1 MEKYRRQIKTTL
13 GFWNCLLSLDQING
27 LSPVMSKEVEL
38 CDLGDL
44 SLASPSTRASHHTR
58 DVSLG
63 SKDGSENATVASM
76 YNLLQ
81 CTLQRAGLPET
92 VDRTKQPRTGFTLS
106 DVTVCIVGA
115 PSSFLSVLLEGGNQC
130 PGYIL
135 LCLSSTWFSKVPSN
149 SHQSEYTLLVNKAI
163 TFDHGGKTYLDEFE
177 PPRWV
182 TYFTGSFGRYEEEW
196 QAATELGRG
205 LECPTGNTI
214 ELTRLLEDKLL
225 TRLLLDQ
232 HGLGVPATLAL
243 TYKKLMPP
251 LCTTAGESIVKIVE
265 LSKKEGQENL
275 IQEEIS
281 QFLQCSLM
289 AYTNQVVVKPAGWR
303 WSRRI
308 QKVFIH
314 PKLDSSAIFQAVVSL
329 LDELEEEESIL
340 VEAFCPTI
348 QPMKTLP
355 PESPIA
361 FERCSFS
368 RPKLAV
374 RICTVVCRSREDRP
388 LLSKVVCAVGRED
401 KPVRHQVS
409 VPQTLDTT
417 LQQLGIVDKTQQ
429 KALYSQIK
437 EKAEAAMSAIIEA
450 EAKLSPEQRGGR
462 RAQTDVLGVDFL
474 LTLVDQNVTAI
485 ALELNA
491 HLCLETCAVFET
503 VNQPLAVAGARESA
517 ERLLVSVMLKRSQCF
532 IMEGKQILVIGA
544 GGVSKKFVWE
554 SARDYGIKIHLIESD
569 PNHFASRI
577 VESFIHYDVTDH
589 KRDKEHAQR
598 LVELIQDRGMR
609 LDGCLSF
616 WDDCTVLA
624 ALVCE
629 LLGLRS
635 SSSSALRISK
645 QKSFTHLHLLHQD
658 NSRWPSAALYAVPC
672 CHLKNAIDVEKASRY
687 ISFPGVMKLEYG
699 AGAVGVKLVENAE
712 QCQQHF
718 EKISNDLRED
728 TDYPGIGLGIGNA
741 MLLME
746 YVSGTEH
753 DVDVIIYDGRLM
765 GAFVSDNGPT
775 RVPYFTETAAN
786 MPTYLPPDKEAQLV
800 MAAYQC
806 CMGCG
811 LVDGV
816 FNVELKL
823 TPTGPKLIEIN
834 PRMGGFY
841 LRDWIQEIY
850 GVDIMLASLMVAC
863 SIPPVVPLHYARP
876 SLHLMGVMCVV
887 SQHLKILKSTAN
899 LETLQALH
907 AHGVIRLNTFDDE
920 MISSEYEEPYCNVA
934 CAGTSREAARL
945 QLISVCRILG
955 IDTPEYPVEY
965 FTSDFK

>member
-1 MEKYRRQIKTTL
+1 M
-13 GFWNCLLSLDQING
+13 LSLDQISRHN
-27 LSPVMSKEVEL
+27 PVISKELEL

-44 SLASPSTRASHHTR
+44 CLTPSHCTR
-58 DVSLG
+58 DVSSG
-63 SKDGSENATVASM
+63 CKASSENATVDSM
-76 YNLLQ
+76 YDLLQ
-81 CTLQRAGLPET
+81 CTLQQAGLPKT
-92 VDRTKQPRTGFTLS
+92 VDRTKQPRKGFTLS
-106 DVTVCIVGA
+106 DVTICILGA

-130 PGYIL
+130 PGYIV
-135 LCLSSTWFSKVPSN
+135 LCLSSTWLSKVPSN
-149 SHQSEYTLLVNKAI
+149 SHQKEYTLLVSKAI
-163 TFDHGGKTYLDEFE
+163 TFDHGGRTYLDEFE
-177 PPRWV
+177 PPRRV
-182 TYFTGSFGRYEEEW
+182 TYFTGSFGQCKEEW
-196 QAATELGRG
+196 QAATELGSD
-205 LECPTGNTI
+205 LECPTGKSI
-214 ELTRLLEDKLL
+214 QLTRLLEDKLL
-225 TRLLLDQ
+225 TRLLLDH
-232 HGLGVPATLAL
+232 HGLDVPATLAF
-243 TYKKLMPP
+243 TYRKLQAP
-251 LCTTAGESIVKIVE
+251 LCTTAGESIVKMVE

-275 IQEEIS
+275 IQEGIS

-289 AYTNQVVVKPAGWR
+289 EHINQVVVKPAGWH

-308 QKVFIH
+308 QRVSFH
-314 PKLDSSAIFQAVVSL
+314 PKLDSNAIFQAVVSL
-329 LDELEEEESIL
+329 LEKLEEEESIL

-348 QPMKTLP
+348 QPLKILP

-361 FERCSFS
+361 FGCYSFS

-388 LLSKVVCAVGRED
+388 LLSKVICAVGRED
-401 KPVRHQVS
+401 KPVRHQAS

-417 LQQLGIVDKTQQ
+417 LQQMGIIDKAQQ

-437 EKAEAAMSAIIEA
+437 EKAEAAMSAIIEM

-462 RAQTDVLGVDFL
+462 RVQTDVLGVDFL
-474 LTLVDQNVTAI
+474 LTLVDQTVTVI
-485 ALELNA
+485 ALELNT
-491 HLCLETCAVFET
+491 HLCLEACAVFET
-503 VNQPLAVAGARESA
+503 MNRPLAVVGARESA
-517 ERLLVSVMLKRSQCF
+517 ESLLVSVMLKRSQCF

-577 VESFIHYDVTDH
+577 VESFIHYDMTDH
-589 KRDKEHAQR
+589 KRDKDHAQR
-598 LVELIQDRGMR
+598 VVELVREHGMQ

-624 ALVCE
+624 SLVCE
-629 LLGLRS
+629 LLGLRC
-635 SSSSALRISK
+635 SSSSALRIAK
-645 QKSFTHLHLLHQD
+645 QKSLTHLHLLHQLQD
-658 NSRWPSAALYAVPC
+658 HSRWPSAALYAVPC
-672 CHLKNAIDVEKASRY
+672 CHLESIVDVEKATRY
-687 ISFPGVMKLEYG
+687 INFPGVMKLEFG

-712 QCQQHF
+712 QCQQHY

-753 DVDVIIYDGRLM
+753 DVDVIIYDSRLM

-806 CMGCG
+806 CVGCG

-863 SIPPVVPLHYARP
+863 SVPPVAPMHYAQP
-876 SLHLMGVMCVV
+876 SIHLMGVMCVV
-887 SQHLKILKSTAN
+887 SQHLKVLKSTAD
-899 LETLQALH
+899 LETLQSLH
-907 AHGVIRLNTFDDE
+907 SHGVIRLNMLDDE

-955 IDTPEYPVEY
+955 IDSPEYPVEY